1 MAIDPK
7 QISERAKALK
17 QTAETMAGLAEDLIA
32 RQIVAGAKA
41 PSDPTVEQARD
52 RLVAGWTAVTDAYGH
67 LATSLGEL
75 PGLSVAV
82 GDRGGIPGTAGAP
95 PTETRRAFADFL
107 VTVGESLVE
116 AQERLDARSRD
127 YLSQA
132 RPGVPIL
139 PTLFRIPKLAA
150 DMKFEVDTTK
160 TKGLNLIFVSNKDQT
175 TQRNQQSINFE
186 IVAVP
191 PPPEV
196 LRELARLPLQLE
208 LLLDPTRRA
217 ALFALA
223 TQTWEALGQPA
234 KLEGDALLEEEI
246 RDEVLI
252 VRPPPVPGDESDAA
266 PSASYLLVRA
276 DEAKEHLLGAWHL
289 AVTGSGDEVK
299 ASLELV
305 YSYRLKPAQA
315 EDISS
320 FKEAVLALAS
330 RQKQLLGW
338 LRGAGGALPGA
349 APSTPADG

>member
-1 MAIDPK
+1 MAIDPN
-7 QISERAKALK
+7 QISERATTLKKA
-17 QTAETMAGLAEDLIA
+17 AEAMENFANDLIA
-32 RQIVAGAKA
+32 QQAAAGAKA
-41 PSDPTVEQARD
+41 STSPAVEVARD
-52 RLVAGWTAVTDAYGH
+52 RLVAGWTAVGDAYGH
-67 LATSLGEL
+67 VAAVMGEMA
-75 PGLSVAV
+75 PAV
-82 GDRGGIPGTAGAP
+82 VTAVDRGGVPGAAGPP

-132 RPGVPIL
+132 RPGVPVL

-196 LRELARLPLQLE
+196 LREIARLPLQLE
-208 LLLDPTRRA
+208 LVLDPNRRA
-217 ALFALA
+217 SLFLLA
-223 TQTWEALGQPA
+223 ARAWEAAGQLA
-234 KLEGDALLEEEI
+234 KLEGDALLDEEI

-252 VRPPPVPGDESDAA
+252 VRPPAA
-266 PSASYLLVRA
+266 PSEGNDTPASASYFLVRA

-289 AVTGSGDEVK
+289 AVTGAGDETE

-305 YSYRLKPAQA
+305 YSYRMKPAQA

-320 FKEAVLALAS
+320 FKEAVLDLAS
-330 RQKQLLGW
+330 RQKQLLAW
-338 LRGAGGALPGA
+338 LRGAAGTVASSPSGG
-349 APSTPADG
+349 